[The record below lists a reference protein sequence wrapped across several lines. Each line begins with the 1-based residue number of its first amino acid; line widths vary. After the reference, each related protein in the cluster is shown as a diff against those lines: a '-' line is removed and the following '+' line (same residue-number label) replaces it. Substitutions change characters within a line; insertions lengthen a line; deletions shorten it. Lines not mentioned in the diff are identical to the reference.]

1 MAGTVV
7 DHRAYFDSGISF
19 FDFEVIFACISGD
32 DMGVIENHVYLFVD
46 NEATDC
52 FDVAGCIELRIMIGQ
67 QEAVLKFAVSQFQV
81 RKVKLTVHSVCSQ
94 PFGQLRIEPI
104 KAIGTMR
111 KCFGLLDQDVHDLFQ
126 EFFPDKL
133 YTFKKD
139 HRFAD
144 PHDEHIKAYGYSYFK
159 NQQYI

>member
-1 MAGTVV
+1 M

-52 FDVAGCIELRIMIGQ
+52 FDVAGSIELRIMIGQ

-111 KCFGLLDQDVHDLFQ
+111 KCLVCWIRMFM
-126 EFFPDKL
+126 
-133 YTFKKD
+133 T
-139 HRFAD
+139 
-144 PHDEHIKAYGYSYFK
+144 YFK
-159 NQQYI
+159 SFFRINCTLSKKITDLPIHMMNT

>member
-52 FDVAGCIELRIMIGQ
+52 FDVAGSIELRIMIGQ
-67 QEAVLKFAVSQFQV
+67 QEAVPGTKSKAYCPLRVQSAI
-81 RKVKLTVHSVCSQ
+81 RSV
-94 PFGQLRIEPI
+94 
-104 KAIGTMR
+104 A
-111 KCFGLLDQDVHDLFQ
+111 
-126 EFFPDKL
+126 
-133 YTFKKD
+133 
-139 HRFAD
+139 HRTNKSYW
-144 PHDEHIKAYGYSYFK
+144 HDEEMLWFVGSGCS
-159 NQQYI
+159 

>member
-52 FDVAGCIELRIMIGQ
+52 FDVAGSIELRIMIGQ
-67 QEAVLKFAVSQFQV
+67 QEAVLKFAVASS
-81 RKVKLTVHSVCSQ
+81 RYEK
-94 PFGQLRIEPI
+94 
-104 KAIGTMR
+104 
-111 KCFGLLDQDVHDLFQ
+111 
-126 EFFPDKL
+126 
-133 YTFKKD
+133 
-139 HRFAD
+139 
-144 PHDEHIKAYGYSYFK
+144 
-159 NQQYI
+159 